1 MANTARRGGA
11 GRPLTAKRPTQMSR
25 QRCEGDQFQ
34 AERSADTFPQWSRVQ
49 PDCGAKAVT
58 ADASVKAL
66 CSAYGDGLAFTPKG
80 KLRSYSACF
89 ALRQDR
95 QRCGVKAIFREYA
108 DSDVNGQSNDSA
120 AIRGIAFRPDN
131 TAKSGFHVLRTRP
144 IQETL
149 KGERL
154 DGSKWGV

>member
-1 MANTARRGGA
+1 MVTSAAGLRREGCDGGCFRKGAMQRLRRWGGVQAQEKAAHVFGAVRALSAMAMMRIKSMCRKT
-11 GRPLTAKRPTQMSR
+11 
-25 QRCEGDQFQ
+25 
-34 AERSADTFPQWSRVQ
+34 V
-49 PDCGAKAVT
+49 
-58 ADASVKAL
+58 
-66 CSAYGDGLAFTPKG
+66 
-80 KLRSYSACF
+80 
-89 ALRQDR
+89 
-95 QRCGVKAIFREYA
+95 

-154 DGSKWGV
+154 DGSKGCV